1 MRPFRF
7 LPKVLRVLLISNAVV
22 FGLAFIG
29 GMLGLQ
35 LNLPGVG
42 AGSIREYVAYFG
54 AFWPFAPEQAWRF
67 VTYMFVHVDFWHFLF
82 NMLSAA
88 FFIQAHGF
96 SYCFRR

>member
-29 GMLGLQ
+29 GLLGLQ

-54 AFWPFAPEQAWRF
+54 AFWPFAPEQAWRSCSTCSCSGCS
-67 VTYMFVHVDFWHFLF
+67 VAKLPT
-82 NMLSAA
+82 
-88 FFIQAHGF
+88 
-96 SYCFRR
+96 